1 MRQSRKH
8 LAKTSLFGCTKFI
21 CYLHN
26 SHLYTTGG
34 WYEFNNFV
42 LQWNRLNAQRSK
54 LTCFSNL
61 HRSEVSCPGQ
71 NCEELWQAGV
81 SQVKLVVKN
90 PPANAGDV
98 RDVGSILGSGRSP
111 GGQHGNPLWYSCLQN
126 PRDREAWRATV
137 HRVTKSQ
144 VRLKWLST
152 HILDRWKGDLWDL
165 SVSVFW
171 SVFEFWEWLSPTS
184 DVFVSQ

>member
-8 LAKTSLFGCTKFI
+8 LAKTSLFGCTKVI

-98 RDVGSILGSGRSP
+98 RDVGSIPDGDPLVEGMAAHSSILAWRTPWTVEP
-111 GGQHGNPLWYSCLQN
+111 GGLQS
-126 PRDREAWRATV
+126 TGSQ
-137 HRVTKSQ
+137 RV
-144 VRLKWLST
+144 RHDCCNWAHT
-152 HILDRWKGDLWDL
+152 HTNSHEVSFWGDWNVLELDIVMFTQYCEYAKNH
-165 SVSVFW
+165 
-171 SVFEFWEWLSPTS
+171 
-184 DVFVSQ
+184 